1 LGKQNNEHQTVTF
14 LKSLY
19 QYCNGGFIHILLI
32 DRAGIPINKFVS
44 IEKIDSIPFLLKDYR
59 GYNVYFGVATRL
71 NGDMTKEGIIEIPC
85 LWVDIDLTDKNGL
98 DIPEDKKREILQR
111 LKDFPLKP
119 SFLINSGG
127 GLHAYWKLKTPFLKS
142 DIPLAENLLKRLAF
156 YFGGDR
162 SSTDASHNLRL
173 PGTLNLKPKYKT
185 PRKVTVEE
193 AHPEMNT
200 PQNEYSPDDFEAL
213 LPQAEEPYHLEERQ
227 YHQETNERLN
237 QIMECEFLKH
247 CDEDRAILPE
257 PEWYAMVSILARETG
272 GPNLIHNLSR
282 GYPQY
287 SPGETDKKIL
297 HALNDTGPATC
308 DRIKTI
314 WDCKKDCGVRS
325 PVSLT
330 YTKPL
335 EVESKE
341 PKKIFILPTLSDI
354 CDLDIKVE
362 WVVEKL
368 IPKQAVTV
376 LHGKGGIG
384 KTWLMLQLGSCVAEG
399 TSFCGLATQKMPCYY
414 IDFENS
420 LATLHDRAVVL
431 GRSNLQVWHISNPLP
446 PPRLDSNEWVR
457 FKDLFPGLLIFDTLR
472 AAQLLDE
479 NSSRDMTTI
488 MMRLK
493 VLRDLGFTPVLIHH
507 TPKSDERIYKGS
519 TAIQDQCDHV
529 LSLDRVKSVGSEQEV
544 DGDEEDWDHPL
555 RLGVRGKTRYEPFSI
570 YLQFDPSKGF
580 EVAPDPDDE
589 SLKNIHSLLVEF
601 KAKESISPNQTQII
615 TYIKD
620 LGINR
625 KKLLRLLRKG
635 EGRLWDPLPQQKS
648 RAILYDP
655 ITIIPLSP
663 PYIGGTMGQWYLK
676 TGSVVSP
683 SNKMTTSEP
692 VENTSLSHCHDAMKN
707 NGITDK
713 EPISDYEVLDDG
725 QLTY

>member
-1 LGKQNNEHQTVTF
+1 MRTTPNEQYTFVTF
-14 LKSLY
+14 LNSLY
-19 QYCNGGFIHILLI
+19 QYCAGGFIHILLI
-32 DRAGIPINKFVS
+32 DRNKNTINKF
-44 IEKIDSIPFLLKDYR
+44 IPAEKLDSIAPFLKGHI

-71 NGDMTKEGIIEIPC
+71 NEDMTKEGIIEIPC
-85 LWVDIDLTDKNGL
+85 LWVEIDLTDKNGL
-98 DIPEDKKREILQR
+98 DIPEDRKREILQR

-127 GLHAYWKLKTPFLKS
+127 GIHVYWKLKNPFSKEELL
-142 DIPLAENLLKRLAF
+142 LAENLLKRLAS
-156 YFGGDR
+156 YFGGDK

-173 PGTLNLKPKYKT
+173 PGTLNFKPKYKT

-193 AHPEMNT
+193 AHPE
-200 PQNEYSPDDFEAL
+200 NEYSPDDFETL
-213 LPQAEEPYHLEERQ
+213 LPQAEEPYHSEERQ
-227 YHQETNERLN
+227 YHQEKNERLN

-247 CDEDRAILPE
+247 CNCDRATLSE
-257 PEWYAMVSILARETG
+257 PEWYAMISILAREPG
-272 GPNLIHNLSR
+272 GPNLIHGLSR
-282 GYPQY
+282 GYPGY
-287 SPGETDKKIL
+287 SPQETDRKIL
-297 HALNDTGPATC
+297 HALNDSGPATC
-308 DRIKTI
+308 ERIKNL
-314 WDCKKDCGVRS
+314 WNCGKDCGVKS

-341 PKKIFILPTLSDI
+341 PKKTLILPTLGDI
-354 CDLDIKVE
+354 CDLNIKVE
-362 WVVEKL
+362 WGVEKL

-431 GRSNLQVWHISNPLP
+431 GRSSLKVWHISNPIP

-457 FKDLFPGLLIFDTLR
+457 FKDLSPGLLIFDTLR

-507 TPKSDERIYKGS
+507 TPKSDERTYKGS

-544 DGDEEDWDHPL
+544 DGDEEDWDHLL

-601 KAKESISPNQTQII
+601 KAKESISPNQTQVS
-615 TYIKD
+615 TYVKD

-635 EGRLWDPLPQQKS
+635 EGRLWNPLPQPKS

-663 PYIGGTMGQWYLK
+663 TIYIRNNGTTESK
-676 TGSVVSP
+676 TGSVIP
-683 SNKMTTSEP
+683 STNKTMISEL
-692 VENTSLSHCHDAMKN
+692 VENTLFPHFSDAMKN
-707 NGITDK
+707 KGTTDK
-713 EPISDYEVLDDG
+713 EPTSDYEVMDDG